1 MLQILHPTASDS
13 IDLGDWMMK
22 KIKLAVWLVIISILI
37 LAAGCGMNSID
48 KLELYENIESTDLSG
63 ETMKS
68 VSLSSTKEA
77 VINNFGEPKKISEI
91 PNPKTTYFVYKDI
104 EFGLKNNE
112 VFRYSFSGD
121 HRTSKGITVGDSPV
135 KVIESYGP
143 NYYEEP
149 KQERKL

>member
-1 MLQILHPTASDS
+1 MLQILHPPASDS

-68 VSLSSTKEA
+68 ISLSSTKEA
-77 VINNFGEPKKISEI
+77 VINNFGEPKKISEFPI
-91 PNPKTTYFVYKDI
+91 QRSHISSTRISNSV
-104 EFGLKNNE
+104 
-112 VFRYSFSGD
+112 
-121 HRTSKGITVGDSPV
+121 
-135 KVIESYGP
+135 
-143 NYYEEP
+143 
-149 KQERKL
+149 